1 MSLHCFYMGMQALI
15 QKILRQPTT
24 TNTIDT
30 YKILLRFFL
39 CREKVQD
46 SQVEDGWRSKQGTYT
61 GVMMY
66 VNDRFVDPEE
76 LEPLDDHCTRL
87 VLNKPGGRIQLTRFL
102 YKYRSQDPTTV
113 RFETLVCFMII
124 GPRPRENMSGF
135 PIKWT
140 QTSLLIYAE

>member
-1 MSLHCFYMGMQALI
+1 MQALI
-15 QKILRQPTT
+15 QNILGQPTT

-113 RFETLVCFMII
+113 RL
-124 GPRPRENMSGF
+124 ENF
-135 PIKWT
+135 D
-140 QTSLLIYAE
+140 LLYNYWA

>member
-1 MSLHCFYMGMQALI
+1 MLVKCWHSTVFLI
-15 QKILRQPTT
+15 WACRHYYQKLLGQPTT

-113 RFETLVCFMII
+113 RLQNFGLPYNYWASARKNFGVSDKEDS
-124 GPRPRENMSGF
+124 N
-135 PIKWT
+135 
-140 QTSLLIYAE
+140 

>member
-1 MSLHCFYMGMQALI
+1 
-15 QKILRQPTT
+15 
-24 TNTIDT
+24 
-30 YKILLRFFL
+30 
-39 CREKVQD
+39 
-46 SQVEDGWRSKQGTYT
+46 
-61 GVMMY
+61 MY

-113 RFETLVCFMII
+113 RHENFGLLYNYWASVRETLS
-124 GPRPRENMSGF
+124 SGF

-140 QTSLLIYAE
+140 QTSLLSYREKLEH